1 MSTAPFDLQGAD
13 MTQALNALLAG
24 TPEAELLPGRDLVE
38 IARFLIPMEASLVQG
53 CLVASGIP
61 AVLADAHLVQTDLL
75 LAPALGGV
83 RILAPEAYLQQAQAV
98 LEAFQR
104 GEFAL
109 DEDADVGEA

>member
-1 MSTAPFDLQGAD
+1 
-13 MTQALNALLAG
+13 MTHASHAVLAG
-24 TPEAELLPGRDLVE
+24 APETALMPGRDLFEV
-38 IARFLIPMEASLVQG
+38 ARYLIPMEASLVQG

-61 AVLADAHLVQTDLL
+61 AVLADAHLMQTDLL

-83 RILAPEAYLQQAQAV
+83 RILVPEDYLLQARAV

-109 DEDADVGEA
+109 GEDADVGGA

>member
-1 MSTAPFDLQGAD
+1 ME
-13 MTQALNALLAG
+13 QACNGQEMNALLAG
-24 TPEAELLPGRDLVE
+24 APEAELMPGRDLVE
-38 IARFLIPMEASLVQG
+38 LARYLIPMEAGLVQG
-53 CLVASGIP
+53 CLAASGVP

-83 RILAPEAYLQQAQAV
+83 RILVPQAHLQEAQAV

-109 DEDADVGEA
+109 DEDADVSGG

>member
-1 MSTAPFDLQGAD
+1 MD
-13 MTQALNALLAG
+13 QACNGRDISALLAG
-24 TPEAELLPGRDLVE
+24 TPEAQLLPGRDLLEV
-38 IARFLIPMEASLVQG
+38 ARYLIPMEASLVQG

-83 RILAPEAYLQQAQAV
+83 RILVPEDYLQQAQAV
-98 LEAFQR
+98 LDAFQR

-109 DEDADVGEA
+109 DEDADVSGD

>member
-1 MSTAPFDLQGAD
+1 
-13 MTQALNALLAG
+13 MTHASHTLLAG
-24 TPEAELLPGRDLVE
+24 TPDEALLPGRDLFEV
-38 IARFLIPMEASLVQG
+38 ARYLIPMEASLVQG
-53 CLVASGIP
+53 CLAASGIP

-83 RILAPEAYLQQAQAV
+83 RILVPQEYLQQAQAA

-109 DEDADVGEA
+109 DEDADVGGE

>member
-1 MSTAPFDLQGAD
+1 
-13 MTQALNALLAG
+13 MTQASNAVLAS
-24 TPEAELLPGRDLVE
+24 TPEAELLPGRDLFEV
-38 IARFLIPMEASLVQG
+38 ARYLIPMEASLVQG

-75 LAPALGGV
+75 LAPAMGGV
-83 RILAPEAYLQQAQAV
+83 RILVPQAHIREAQAV

-104 GEFAL
+104 GAFAL

>member
-1 MSTAPFDLQGAD
+1 MD
-13 MTQALNALLAG
+13 QACNGQDIGALLAG
-24 TPEAELLPGRDLVE
+24 TPEAELLPGRDLFEV
-38 IARFLIPMEASLVQG
+38 ARYLIPMEASLVQG

-83 RILAPEAYLQQAQAV
+83 RILVPEDYLQQAQAV
-98 LEAFQR
+98 LDAFQR

-109 DEDADVGEA
+109 DEDADVSGD